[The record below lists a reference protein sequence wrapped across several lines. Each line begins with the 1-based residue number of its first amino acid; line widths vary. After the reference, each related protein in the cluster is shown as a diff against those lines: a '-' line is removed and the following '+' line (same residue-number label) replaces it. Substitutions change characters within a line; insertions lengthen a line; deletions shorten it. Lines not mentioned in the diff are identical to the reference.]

1 MSLSII
7 AAMGLNGVIGDAG
20 KLPWRLP
27 ADMKHFKATT
37 MGKPVIMGRK
47 TFESIGKPLPGRENI
62 VVSRNADFRAA
73 GCKVVGSL
81 MEAIET
87 TLMAEEAM
95 VIGGAVIYERALPL
109 TKRIYLTR
117 VYSMFP
123 GDAYFPDLTV
133 GNWKQTSR
141 EDFDADEKNPYP
153 YSFLQLDRVS

>member
-1 MSLSII
+1 MSLSIV

-20 KLPWRLP
+20 NLPWRLP

-37 MGKPVIMGRK
+37 MGKPIIMGRK
-47 TFESIGKPLPGRENI
+47 TFDSIGKPLPGRENI

-81 MEAIET
+81 MEAIEV

-117 VYSMFP
+117 VYSMFK

-141 EDFDADEKNPYP
+141 EDHDADEKNPYA